1 MPGAR
6 RILFVCHYLHHVV
19 GGAEIIGHRVVGF
32 LRAAGWEVETVVLPG
47 PRPAAADAVHEWN
60 LPAGLRPESSRGKQL
75 AVYAGGLGLDARAVR
90 QCFRRCEGRR
100 FDRVVAHD
108 TVSAG
113 VARGLARRLGLPFAS
128 FVYEPLPRAVPD
140 APGIAGWIG
149 GWLTGR
155 ANRAMRR
162 TLAESRVCIA
172 ASRDTG
178 ERFRAFVP
186 GVPVEVVYNSVER
199 PSTPPGP
206 GEGLLYV
213 GRMSREKGF
222 DLLAEA
228 YASLTDPPRLSIA
241 GLDGPLAHEGR
252 ALAARFP
259 QVRLLPPVRPDQ
271 MAAVYAAQA
280 VVVAPSVWPDP
291 LPGAVLEARAQQ
303 RALIVSDR
311 GGIPEIVAGYR
322 RVRKVDVGRSRREVV
337 GELAR
342 AMAEM
347 GTWASVPADV
357 MEEEAF
363 YARHSSQTHARRV
376 VEVLEGVMR

>member
-1 MPGAR
+1 
-6 RILFVCHYLHHVV
+6 
-19 GGAEIIGHRVVGF
+19 
-32 LRAAGWEVETVVLPG
+32 
-47 PRPAAADAVHEWN
+47 
-60 LPAGLRPESSRGKQL
+60 
-75 AVYAGGLGLDARAVR
+75 
-90 QCFRRCEGRR
+90 
-100 FDRVVAHD
+100 
-108 TVSAG
+108 
-113 VARGLARRLGLPFAS
+113 
-128 FVYEPLPRAVPD
+128 
-140 APGIAGWIG
+140 
-149 GWLTGR
+149 
-155 ANRAMRR
+155 
-162 TLAESRVCIA
+162 
-172 ASRDTG
+172 
-178 ERFRAFVP
+178 
-186 GVPVEVVYNSVER
+186 
-199 PSTPPGP
+199 
-206 GEGLLYV
+206 
-213 GRMSREKGF
+213 MSREKGF